1 MIMEKKR
8 CLFCSEIVPI
18 EEKGEYDRYLGC
30 CCAPGSYYSLLRDS
44 YLAINSLSYPIKN
57 KRFPIISGYIRE
69 QLDCGKKVTLSIDD
83 LETIEKAPHIP
94 LTIEDKEGR
103 LLQFLYRNSDV
114 PGQSIIIQPLSQNF
128 NLTYSPNLQELVY
141 IVEKLR
147 EGQFIVREGI
157 NFKLT
162 EKGWN
167 EAAASAGGRKLK
179 TCCVL
184 LSDNQDLREEWFE
197 NVFPKLEQF
206 GYLPFMFQQ
215 SDVEGIEYHA
225 MTKLTDSKLIIADI
239 TNHSPEVYF
248 TAGYALGRN
257 LDVVWTMKSTQPDE
271 LFVQPESIRPIMWA
285 HVEELTGLLQQ
296 RLSFKK

>member
-1 MIMEKKR
+1 MEKKR

-103 LLQFLYRNSDV
+103 LLQYLYRNSDV

-184 LSDNQDLREEWFE
+184 LSDNQDLKEEWFE

-257 LDVVWTMKSTQPDE
+257 IDVVWTMKSTQTDE

-285 HVEELTGLLQQ
+285 NVEELTGLLQQ

>member
-1 MIMEKKR
+1 MEKKR

-18 EEKGEYDRYLGC
+18 EQKGEYERYLGC
-30 CCAPGSYYSLLRDS
+30 NCAPGSYYSLLRDS

-69 QLDCGKKVTLSIDD
+69 QLDCGEKITLTIDD

-94 LTIEDKEGR
+94 LSIEDKEAR
-103 LLQFLYRNSDV
+103 LLQYLYRHSDD
-114 PGQSIIIQPLSQNF
+114 PGQPIVIQPLSQNF

-147 EGQFIVREGI
+147 EAQLIVREGI
-157 NFKLT
+157 TFKLT

-167 EAAASAGGRKLK
+167 EAAARAGGRKLK
-179 TCCVL
+179 TCGVL
-184 LSDNQDLREEWFE
+184 LPDNQPLQAEWFE
-197 NVFPKLEQF
+197 HVFPKLEQF

-215 SDVEGIEYHA
+215 SDTGGHENHSI
-225 MTKLTDSKLIIADI
+225 TKLAESKLIIADI
-239 TNHSPEVYF
+239 TSHSPEVYF
-248 TAGYALGRN
+248 AAGYALGAN
-257 LDVVWTMKSTQPDE
+257 VEVVWTMNSTQEDE
-271 LFVQPESIRPIMWA
+271 LCVQPASIRPMIWDDA
-285 HVEELTGLLQQ
+285 GDLAALLQQ